1 MNGGGRNPIIFQ
13 NKAEVHSKNE
23 KDFVLPKAKRSLFG
37 VTNGVRT
44 HDP

>member
-1 MNGGGRNPIIFQ
+1 MNGGVKKPNIFQ
-13 NKAEVHSKNE
+13 NIAEVYSKKE
-23 KDFVLPKAKRSLFG
+23 KDSVLPEAKRSLFG

>member
-1 MNGGGRNPIIFQ
+1 MNGGVKKPIIFQ
-13 NKAEVHSKNE
+13 NIAEVHSKNE
-23 KDFVLPKAKRSLFG
+23 KDFVLPQAKRSLFG